1 MNVVL
6 INNTKFNILAQLGWA
21 ASCKGFKGVQ
31 KKVNRLT
38 SSKDGSQV
46 VKQVI
51 VRNGPVLDLGP
62 KEKTAPLEQ
71 HVLKDPTVKKLV
83 AEKKL
88 SVEYITVPSQQT
100 TAQPIK
106 DPKPEPKKQVKKE
119 TRRRKRSS
127 K

>member
-6 INNTKFNILAQLGWA
+6 INNTKFKLLVQLGWA

-31 KKVNRLT
+31 KKVSRVT
-38 SSKDGSQV
+38 SNKDGSQV
-46 VKQVI
+46 VKQAL

-62 KEKTAPLEQ
+62 SEKTAPLEQ
-71 HVLKDPTVKKLV
+71 HVLKDPSVQRLIADKKL
-83 AEKKL
+83 K
-88 SVEYITVPSQQT
+88 VEYITAPQKVEKVQT
-100 TAQPIK
+100 K
-106 DPKPEPKKQVKKE
+106 EDPKPEPQKQVKKV

>member
-6 INNTKFNILAQLGWA
+6 SNNTKFKILVQLRWES
-21 ASCKGFKGVQ
+21 SCKGFKGVQ
-31 KKVNRLT
+31 KKVSRVT
-38 SSKDGSQV
+38 SNKDGSQV
-46 VKQVI
+46 VKQAI

-71 HVLKDPTVKKLV
+71 HVLKDPAVQQLI

-88 SVEYITVPSQQT
+88 NVEYVVVPSKQVV
-100 TAQPIK
+100 QPK
-106 DPKPEPKKQVKKE
+106 EDPQPEPQKQVKKE